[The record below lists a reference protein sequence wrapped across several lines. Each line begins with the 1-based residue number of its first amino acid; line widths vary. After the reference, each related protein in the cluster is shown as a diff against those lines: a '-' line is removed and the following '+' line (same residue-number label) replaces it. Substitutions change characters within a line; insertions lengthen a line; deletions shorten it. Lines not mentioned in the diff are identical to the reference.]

1 MARPSPTEQLMREH
15 GMTRGKP
22 EMLILRR
29 QRCGRGFR
37 YLDYKGSTIKDAA
50 TIARLKSL
58 ALPPAYVNV
67 RYAADPAA
75 HLQAVGE
82 DAAGRLQY
90 RYHPNWL
97 RVREALKARKLEN
110 IAKSLPMISRAV
122 RRFLRDARGDARHA
136 AAAVVHLVAKTAL
149 RAGSDSYARERGT
162 RGATTLLKSNVEIDG
177 RLVRLHFRGKGA
189 RMVVREIRD
198 RTLAVACSNLLT
210 LPGRRLFQYRG
221 ADGSLHAVRAADV
234 NAFLRDVSG
243 VQVSLKDFRTLVAS
257 AGVMKTLSDAPPA
270 PTRQER
276 RALLRDAIAAA
287 AEDLANTP
295 TVCRKSYVH
304 EAVVAAFEQGELQP
318 SATRTLE
325 GAARALAKV
334 VARHR

>member
-1 MARPSPTEQLMREH
+1 MREY
-15 GMTRGKP
+15 GMTRGTP
-22 EMLILRR
+22 TRLVLRR

-37 YLDYKGSTIKDAA
+37 YVDAKGSTIRDAP

-58 ALPPAYVNV
+58 AMPPAYRNV
-67 RYAADPAA
+67 RYASDPSA

-90 RYHPNWL
+90 RYHRQWL
-97 RVREALKARKLEN
+97 QVREALKARRLQN
-110 IAKSLPMISRAV
+110 IARTLPAISRAV
-122 RRFLRDARGDARHA
+122 RRFLRSESRDARHA
-136 AAAVVHLVAKTAL
+136 AAAVVYLVAKTAL

-177 RLVRLHFRGKGA
+177 LLVRLHFRGKGA
-189 RMVVREIRD
+189 RMVAREVRD
-198 RTLAVACSNLLT
+198 RTLATTCRNLLA

-221 ADGSLHAVRAADV
+221 SDGGLHAVRASEV

-243 VQVSLKDFRTLVAS
+243 VRVSLKDFRTLVAS
-257 AGVMKTLSDAPPA
+257 AGVMKVLSEAEPA
-270 PTRQER
+270 KTQRAR
-276 RALLRDAIAAA
+276 KALLRDAIATAA
-287 AEDLANTP
+287 QDLANTP

-304 EAVVAAFEQGELQP
+304 ETVIAAFERGELQS
-318 SATRTLE
+318 SAGRSLAGT
-325 GAARALAKV
+325 AQALAKV

>member
-1 MARPSPTEQLMREH
+1 MREY
-15 GMTRGKP
+15 GMTRATP
-22 EMLILRR
+22 AMLVLRR

-37 YLDYKGSTIKDAA
+37 YVDGKGSTIKDAP

-58 ALPPAYVNV
+58 AMPPAYGNV

-75 HLQAVGE
+75 HLQAVGD

-97 RVREALKARKLEN
+97 QVREALKARKLQN
-110 IAKSLPMISRAV
+110 IARTLPVISRAV
-122 RRFLRDARGDARHA
+122 RRFLRGESGDARHA
-136 AAAVVHLVAKTAL
+136 AAAVVYLVAKTAL
-149 RAGSDSYARERGT
+149 RAGSESYARERGT

-177 RLVRLHFRGKGA
+177 LLVRLHFRGKGA
-189 RMVVREIRD
+189 RMVAREIRD
-198 RTLAVACSNLLT
+198 RTLANTCKGLLA

-221 ADGSLHAVRAADV
+221 TDGGLHAVRAADV

-243 VQVSLKDFRTLVAS
+243 VRVSLKDFRTLVAS
-257 AGVMKTLSDAPPA
+257 AGVMKALSEAQPA
-270 PTRQER
+270 DTQRARQ
-276 RALLRDAIAAA
+276 ALLRNAIASAA
-287 AEDLANTP
+287 QDLANTP

-304 EAVVAAFEQGELQP
+304 EAVVAAFEHGELQP
-318 SATRTLE
+318 SAGRTLE
-325 GAARALAKV
+325 GTAQVLAKV